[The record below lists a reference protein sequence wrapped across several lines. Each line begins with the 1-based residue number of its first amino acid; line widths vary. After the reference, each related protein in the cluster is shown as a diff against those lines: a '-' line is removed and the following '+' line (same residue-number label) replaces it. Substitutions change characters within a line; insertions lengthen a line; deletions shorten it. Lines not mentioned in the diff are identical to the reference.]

1 MFGSIGGTEILV
13 IAVIVLLVFG
23 PKRLPE
29 FGRTIGKGLA
39 EFKRASN
46 DLKRSLEEEITIEE
60 ARSNT
65 IVKPDEPSSD

>member
-29 FGRTIGKGLA
+29 VGRTIGKGLA

-65 IVKPDEPSSD
+65 IVKPDPPESD